1 MTTKLN
7 LSTKALTDTH
17 PGLRVEVYR
26 NLRTGR
32 WSVRALEGP
41 HRGLVIAHKSD
52 FILEACSYAVQPA
65 GRDKVRRTGR
75 KNVHAFIRG
84 RVPESVVMMFGRE
97 PRRVTYN
104 PYEHDGFVLESI
116 ATDARLG
123 DDGRWC
129 RMGTPKWLDAG
140 ESWVGQSSAV
150 RFCADGRVLE
160 GFACEAAR
168 WGALFA

>member
-1 MTTKLN
+1 MTTKLK

-41 HRGLVIAHKSD
+41 HKGLVIAHKSD

-84 RVPESVVMMFGRE
+84 RVPEHMVMMFGGNRG
-97 PRRVTYN
+97 VTYN
-104 PYEHDGFVLESI
+104 PYKHDGFVLEAI
-116 ATDARLG
+116 ATKVTG
-123 DDGRWC
+123 Q
-129 RMGTPKWLDAG
+129 PKGLDAG
-140 ESWVGQSSAV
+140 EWWVGQSSAV

-160 GFACEAAR
+160 GFACGVAR